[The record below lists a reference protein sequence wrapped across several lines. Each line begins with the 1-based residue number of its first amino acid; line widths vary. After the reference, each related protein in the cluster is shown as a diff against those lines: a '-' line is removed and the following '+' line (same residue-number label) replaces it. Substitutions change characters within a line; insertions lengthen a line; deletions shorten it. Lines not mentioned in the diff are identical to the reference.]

1 VEISCH
7 GSPVVLRHCVEQA
20 IQAGARLA
28 EPGEFTLR
36 AYLHGRLDLPQ
47 AEAVR
52 DLIDA
57 TTLYQAKIATQQ
69 VAGSVSKRIAP
80 LKIQLLEM
88 IALLEAGIDF
98 AEDDIDVAPWQEL
111 LLRLDPLMHGVRKL
125 SESFAYGNLVRS
137 GMTLAIVGQPNVG
150 KSSLFNR
157 LLEQDRA
164 IVTEIPGTT
173 RDLISESASI
183 AGIPVKLMDTAGIRE
198 SSDRIESLGIER
210 SREAMADADLTLVVV
225 DGSKPL
231 TEADRDLMQ
240 GRYLLAAN
248 KADLGLAVHEGI
260 PVSAVTGQGIDQLRE
275 AILPQVAASEETG
288 FITSLRQAKCLEEAV
303 AALERA
309 QVAITENIP
318 HEMLL
323 LDLYSAL
330 RGIDGVTGA
339 TTADDILNRI
349 FSTFC
354 IGK

>member
-1 VEISCH
+1 
-7 GSPVVLRHCVEQA
+7 VEQA
-20 IQAGARLA
+20 IHAGARLA

-36 AYLHGRLDLPQ
+36 AFIHGRLDLPQ

-57 TTLYQAKIATQQ
+57 TTLYQARIAAQQ
-69 VAGSVSKRIAP
+69 LDGSVSHRIAP
-80 LKIQLLEM
+80 LKTQLLEM

-98 AEDDIDVAPWQEL
+98 AEDDIDIAPWQEL
-111 LLRLDPLMHGVRKL
+111 LRRLNPILHGVRRL
-125 SESFAYGNLVRS
+125 AESFAYGKLVGS

-164 IVTEIPGTT
+164 IVTAIPGTT
-173 RDLISESASI
+173 RDLISESANI
-183 AGIPVKLMDTAGIRE
+183 RGIPVKLMDTAGIRE
-198 SSDRIESLGIER
+198 STDTIETLGIER
-210 SREAMADADLTLVVV
+210 SREAMADADLTVVVV
-225 DGSKPL
+225 DGSQPL
-231 TEADRDLMQ
+231 TDQDRALMK
-240 GRYLLAAN
+240 GRHILAAN
-248 KADLGLAVHEGI
+248 KADLGLAITEGI
-260 PVSAVTGQGIDQLRE
+260 PVSAITGQGIDQLRE
-275 AILPQVAASEETG
+275 AILPAAQSAEETG

-303 AALERA
+303 LALERA
-309 QVAITENIP
+309 QTAIVENIP

-330 RGIDGVTGA
+330 RPIDGVTGA